1 MIRNGWGAVVRR
13 LGAPEPGL
21 GVPVR
26 WKRNPAGANFPCGR
40 ARDPMIAPRG
50 ASLDCLLDGCPRA
63 AGAPG
68 SGSAM
73 REELFPTPRPP
84 HAAAGRAAAGR
95 LAAALLAWLAP
106 GWAGAA
112 ALPPAEGLRLVEE
125 LASPREA
132 VRESAAERLVAAG
145 DRSLLAPLV
154 DQLFFTRTAQRE
166 QILRTLAALTGESG
180 PARYLDW
187 VAHVSGRQ
195 DAAPPPGYLGWKG
208 RLFARIDPRYREI
221 LVDGAPARIAPQE
234 IVSGG
239 VPFDGIP
246 SLDAPRH
253 VPAARADYL
262 EDGELVFGARVGGE
276 ARAWPLRILSW
287 HEMLNDRLG
296 GEPVTLSFCTLCRS
310 ALLFR
315 ARLPSGAM
323 AGDETTFGTSGLLY
337 RSNKLMFDRRTRT
350 LWANL
355 TGEPVL
361 GPLAAEPRALE
372 MLPLTVTTWAAWRRD
387 HPDTTVLAL
396 EADRGWRHGYDYRP
410 GAADARRA
418 GVSFPVPAR
427 SRLLPDQEEVYG
439 LRLAGA
445 VKAYPVRALVAAVVV
460 NDALAGEP
468 VVLHAEPGSG
478 AVRAFR
484 RGGERFAAGPAPGEL
499 VDGLGRLWRV
509 TEEAL
514 VPAEPVAPPLPR
526 LPGNLAWWFGWFA
539 FYPQTEVYSPP
550 APP

>member
-1 MIRNGWGAVVRR
+1 MPSSGNPTSDR
-13 LGAPEPGL
+13 EPYT
-21 GVPVR
+21 
-26 WKRNPAGANFPCGR
+26 R
-40 ARDPMIAPRG
+40 AMFR
-50 ASLDCLLDGCPRA
+50 RA
-63 AGAPG
+63 ARLT
-68 SGSAM
+68 SII
-73 REELFPTPRPP
+73 
-84 HAAAGRAAAGR
+84 
-95 LAAALLAWLAP
+95 LAAAF
-106 GWAGAA
+106 AGTGTAA
-112 ALPPAEGLRLVEE
+112 SRADGPPARS
-125 LASPREA
+125 A
-132 VRESAAERLVAAG
+132 AAERYVAISTLASSDAAVRQSAA
-145 DRSLLAPLV
+145 DRLLAGPRDRALLPPLV
-154 DQLFFTRTAQRE
+154 DQLFFVAPRHRAD
-166 QILRTLAALTGESG
+166 ILRVLAGLTGARHE
-180 PARYLDW
+180 RYLDW
-187 VAHVSGRQ
+187 VQYLADHPEV
-195 DAAPPPGYLGWKG
+195 AAPPDYLDWKG
-208 RLFARIDPRYREI
+208 GLFARIHPRFGDLLRE
-221 LVDGAPARIAPQE
+221 GTPMRIRAEE
-234 IVSGG
+234 IVCGG

-246 SLDAPRH
+246 SLERPPH
-253 VPAARADYL
+253 VAAAAAGLAD
-262 EDGELVFGARVGGE
+262 DDLVFAAEVNGE
-276 ARAWPLRILSW
+276 ARAWPLAILSW

-310 ALLFR
+310 AVLYR

-439 LRLAGA
+439 LRLAGV
-445 VKAYPVRALVAAVVV
+445 VKAYPVRALVAAGVV
-460 NDALAGEP
+460 NDTLGGEP

-484 RGGERFAAGPAPGEL
+484 RGEERFAPGPAPGEV
-499 VDGLGRLWRV
+499 VDGQR
-509 TEEAL
+509 
-514 VPAEPVAPPLPR
+514 
-526 LPGNLAWWFGWFA
+526 
-539 FYPQTEVYSPP
+539 
-550 APP
+550 

>member
-1 MIRNGWGAVVRR
+1 
-13 LGAPEPGL
+13 
-21 GVPVR
+21 
-26 WKRNPAGANFPCGR
+26 
-40 ARDPMIAPRG
+40 
-50 ASLDCLLDGCPRA
+50 
-63 AGAPG
+63 
-68 SGSAM
+68 M
-73 REELFPTPRPP
+73 REELIPPRHPP
-84 HAAAGRAAAGR
+84 RTAARPAAAGS
-95 LAAALLAWLAP
+95 LVAALLAALVPTA
-106 GWAGAA
+106 AAAA

-125 LASPREA
+125 LASPRA
-132 VRESAAERLVAAG
+132 GVRESAAERLVAAG

-166 QILRTLAALTGESG
+166 QILRTLVALAGESS

-187 VAHVSGRQ
+187 VEHVSGRQ

-208 RLFARIDPRYREI
+208 RLFARIDPRYGEM
-221 LVDGAPARIAPQE
+221 LVDGMPIRIAPQE

-262 EDGELVFGARVGGE
+262 EDDELVFGARVGGE

-315 ARLPSGAM
+315 ARLPSG
-323 AGDETTFGTSGLLY
+323 DETTFGTSGLLY

-361 GPLAAEPRALE
+361 GPLAAEPRPLE

-439 LRLAGA
+439 LRLGGA
-445 VKAYPVRALVAAVVV
+445 VKAYPVRALAAAGVV
-460 NDALAGEP
+460 NDTLGGEP
-468 VVLHAEPGSG
+468 VVLHSEAGSG

-484 RGGERFAAGPAPGEL
+484 RGGERFAPGPAPGEV
-499 VDGLGRLWRV
+499 VDGLGRVWRV

-514 VPAEPVAPPLPR
+514 VPVEPVTPPLPR

-539 FYPQTEVYSPP
+539 FYPQTEVYSPA